1 MRSIPINR
9 YPYGHAGCSF
19 ETVGTL
25 KTAVE
30 ERQSRGA
37 LFECEC
43 ECQLFNMK
51 HAILLLAEESEPL
64 APFLS
69 GSASNQVK
77 SLTKLNC
84 FPLRVGR
91 LLNHSPAVVNDK
103 TVPKPQP
110 RQPDEIMA

>member
-25 KTAVE
+25 KTTVE

-37 LFECEC
+37 LSEC

-51 HAILLLAEESEPL
+51 HAIPPLAEESEPL

-69 GSASNQVK
+69 GSHQAQLLSAEGRSASQPLTSCCQRQDDQDNQTK
-77 SLTKLNC
+77 SWL
-84 FPLRVGR
+84 
-91 LLNHSPAVVNDK
+91 
-103 TVPKPQP
+103 
-110 RQPDEIMA
+110 E